1 MNCDFNAIICIA
13 TLAAGAILFLDRVL
27 HIQVSATAPTV
38 PAGPGTATSA
48 PLRMVRRAVVHHARA
63 LFPVLLVVAIARSF
77 IFEPYRIPSDSMMPG
92 LVHGDFILVDKFA
105 YGLRWPIFNTKM
117 IPTGSPHRGDVIV
130 FRSPADPGT
139 NLIKRLVGLP
149 GDHIVVRDNRLTI
162 NGRLVPLS
170 EDGTCDGRHGFAG
183 SPLALE
189 TFGVADHVVLFAP
202 DRWSKDFEGTVPP
215 GHYFFMGD
223 NRNDS
228 EDSRFADVGFV
239 PEANLI
245 GHAHRIWMNW
255 RLPGWPDWSRIGMKI
270 R

>member
-1 MNCDFNAIICIA
+1 MYHDFTAILWIA
-13 TLAAGAILFLDRVL
+13 TLVAAAILVL
-27 HIQVSATAPTV
+27 ERMLRNRIPRQVVSW
-38 PAGPGTATSA
+38 
-48 PLRMVRRAVVHHARA
+48 ARSF
-63 LFPVLLVVAIARSF
+63 FPVLLLVASARAF

-92 LVHGDFILVDKFA
+92 LVHGDFILVDKFT
-105 YGLRWPIFNTKM
+105 YGLRWPILNTRM
-117 IPTGSPHRGDVIV
+117 ISTGTPQRGDVIV
-130 FRSPADPGT
+130 FRSPADPAT

-162 NGRLVPLS
+162 NGRPVPLR
-170 EDGTCDGRHGFAG
+170 EEGNYDGRYGFAG
-183 SPLALE
+183 LPLALE
-189 TFGVADHVVLFAP
+189 TFGAADHVLLLAP
-202 DRWSKDFEGTVPP
+202 DRGSKDFEGTVPP

-255 RLPGWPDWSRIGMKI
+255 RLPGWPDWGRFGMKI